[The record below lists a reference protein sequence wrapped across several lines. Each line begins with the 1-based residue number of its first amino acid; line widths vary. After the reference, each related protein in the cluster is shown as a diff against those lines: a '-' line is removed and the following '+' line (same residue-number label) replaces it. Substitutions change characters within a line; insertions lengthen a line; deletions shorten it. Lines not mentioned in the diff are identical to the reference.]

1 MVALPACLVHIGGA
15 GGPSSMHLNSTV
27 GFLGKWRSALSH
39 FVLFRPPRCRG
50 FQCIRSVLH
59 TRGGYMIARSS
70 RAGRGNIQVVHPVPM
85 FFPLVWVFHP
95 KPSLPVFF
103 C

>member
-1 MVALPACLVHIGGA
+1 MLGTYWGGRRAELYALKFHGWFFGEVAA
-15 GGPSSMHLNSTV
+15 
-27 GFLGKWRSALSH
+27 ALSH

-85 FFPLVWVFHP
+85 FFSACLGVSPET
-95 KPSLPVFF
+95 
-103 C
+103 